1 MRMYFKTLYSIL
13 FVAIFLNFLAAN
25 KIAVVT
31 KVKGVVEVKK
41 NNNDI
46 FSNLKSGNML
56 GDGDKI
62 RTGKKGFATIIFI
75 DDKSLLKI
83 KENSEAVITGTKTAK
98 SISKKINLEGGIVR
112 ATIKKQNTE
121 FVIQTPTSVASVKGT
136 DFWVISNQNSGDKV
150 IGLEGAVILTNI
162 ETGQEVTV
170 TSGVTG
176 NSTLDGQISVEE
188 TNPSI
193 IPSDPDDDS
202 SESSELKI
210 FLEGPNGEQK
220 TLTIKYQ

>member
-1 MRMYFKTLYSIL
+1 MFMYFKTLHSIL
-13 FVAIFLNFLAAN
+13 FMAIIFNFLAAN

-136 DFWVISNQNSGDKV
+136 DFWVISDQNSGDKV
-150 IGLEGAVILTNI
+150 IGLEGAVLLTNI
-162 ETGQEVTV
+162 ETGKEVTV